1 MNTSF
6 DLLSAFSCI
15 FFIIMHLF
23 ILRIVI
29 LLNFM
34 NSSFFLLS
42 AFDINILNFKSSFV
56 LLSAFDINILNFNY
70 YLSI

>member
-1 MNTSF
+1 MY
-6 DLLSAFSCI
+6 
-15 FFIIMHLF
+15 LF

-34 NSSFFLLS
+34 NSSFVLLS
-42 AFDINILNFKSSFV
+42 AFDINILNFK
-56 LLSAFDINILNFNY
+56 Y